1 MSCRILKNVLGSL
14 NELFLKSRLPFINL
28 IQDNLLH
35 YTAPTDLRK
44 KAVKK
49 FEWRVLRNEIDVTN
63 VW

>member
-28 IQDNLLH
+28 IQDKLLR
-35 YTAPTDLRK
+35 YISPPTLK

-49 FEWRVLRNEIDVTN
+49 FEWQSLRNEIDVTS
-63 VW
+63 V